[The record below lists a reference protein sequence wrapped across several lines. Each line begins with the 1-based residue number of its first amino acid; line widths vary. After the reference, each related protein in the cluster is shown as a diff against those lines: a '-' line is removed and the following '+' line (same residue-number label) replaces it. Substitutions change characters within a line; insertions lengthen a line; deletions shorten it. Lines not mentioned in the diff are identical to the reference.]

1 MKPGTKPT
9 PTALR
14 KLRGNPGKRP
24 LPKGEPKPKRVSAPR
39 CPTGMSKGAQ
49 VHWRREGARLAGA
62 GLLTEADLLA
72 FRRMCEDLS
81 VADEAMAMVEQYGM
95 VIKTTNGNLIQSPY
109 LGIANRL
116 YDRALRIM
124 TEFGMTPSARTRIQ
138 VPEQTDE
145 PTLAEALAGIVTS
158 TEVYEGAQ
166 EAHANIRLTA

>member
-49 VHWRREGARLAGA
+49 THWRREGARLAVV

-72 FRRMCEDLS
+72 FRRMCEDLA
-81 VADEAMAMVEQYGM
+81 VADEAMEQVAKYGM

-138 VPEQTDE
+138 VPEVSKE

-158 TEVYEGAQ
+158 TEVYEGAKRDGKD
-166 EAHANIRLTA
+166 ARLAA